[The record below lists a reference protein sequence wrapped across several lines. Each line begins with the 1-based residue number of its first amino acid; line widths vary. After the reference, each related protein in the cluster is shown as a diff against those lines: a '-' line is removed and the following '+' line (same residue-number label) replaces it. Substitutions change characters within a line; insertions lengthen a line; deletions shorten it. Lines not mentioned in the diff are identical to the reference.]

1 MLALFFVFKIT
12 YYEEEGILIENGKEK
27 EISTNKKLRV
37 LLCEDNEVNMKVAS
51 TILKR
56 LGFQIDFAE
65 NGQEAVNKFIHVKYD
80 LILMDCMM
88 PIMDGLEATKKI
100 REIEKETKT
109 TNPILIF
116 ALTANNS
123 ERLCN
128 QTN

>member
-1 MLALFFVFKIT
+1 
-12 YYEEEGILIENGKEK
+12 
-27 EISTNKKLRV
+27 
-37 LLCEDNEVNMKVAS
+37 MKVAS

-80 LILMDCMM
+80 FILMDCMM

-109 TNPILIF
+109 TDPILIF

-123 ERLCN
+123 ENDKNKCLESGMNDFTTKPIKRETVENLVN
-128 QTN
+128 KWISKSNSNFD